1 MYVLRTNFRGRL
13 ITSQNYEGYG
23 TWYQMAIALFGQR
36 DLREG
41 IRLLRR
47 LARPIQIDVAFELLF
62 RFRDLFGGMLP
73 PEVMGAIVTFAC
85 LDAWHPASLEE
96 FVCAPFS
103 EELERLAMA
112 LMEAIFNGLITAA

>member
-1 MYVLRTNFRGRL
+1 
-13 ITSQNYEGYG
+13 
-23 TWYQMAIALFGQR
+23 
-36 DLREG
+36 
-41 IRLLRR
+41 
-47 LARPIQIDVAFELLF
+47 
-62 RFRDLFGGMLP
+62 MLP

-112 LMEAIFNGLITAA
+112 LMEAIFNDGASYDAVLLLVYNK